1 MRKRLDITSTGI
13 QGFDELIDG
22 GFVKNS
28 IITLTGGVA
37 TGKSTFGV
45 QFLYNGIVN
54 DDENGMLISFEEKKK
69 TVYRNMLKLG
79 MNLKG
84 LEDEQKLIF
93 INYPPHE
100 VDLFFEQEET
110 LVNLI
115 DKFGVS
121 RLVIDTASSLGTFFD
136 TREKR
141 REGMLKLIDK
151 LTNWKCTTILINEN
165 YENPEISKSM
175 ESLCDGVVYLYNPL
189 IKGMR
194 KRGIEVYE
202 MRGSKHSTN
211 VHPMRITSK
220 GIEVD
225 SNNVL
230 KIDGE

>member
-1 MRKRLDITSTGI
+1 MRKKLDVTSTNI
-13 QGFDELIDG
+13 QGFDDLVDG

-37 TGKSTFGV
+37 TGKTTFGV
-45 QFLYNGIVN
+45 QFLYNGVIK

-69 TVYRNMLKLG
+69 TIYRNMLKLG

-84 LEDEQKLIF
+84 LEDEQKLIV

-115 DKFGVS
+115 DKFGIS
-121 RLVIDTASSLGTFFD
+121 RLVIDTASSLGSYFD
-136 TREKR
+136 TKEKR

-151 LTNWKCTTILINEN
+151 LRNWKCTTILINEN
-165 YENPEISKSM
+165 YDNPDISKSM
-175 ESLCDGVVYLYNPL
+175 ESLCDGVIFFYNPL
-189 IKGMR
+189 VKGMR

-202 MRGSKHSTN
+202 MRGSKHSMS